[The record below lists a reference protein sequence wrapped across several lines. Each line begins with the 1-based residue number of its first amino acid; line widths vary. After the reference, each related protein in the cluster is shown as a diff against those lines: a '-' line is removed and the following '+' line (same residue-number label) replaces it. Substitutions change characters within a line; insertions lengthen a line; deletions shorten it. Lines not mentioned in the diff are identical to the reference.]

1 MNFCNPKSA
10 GEKHPCSFTK
20 NKSKKNTEKITEKGG
35 AENNRKKIT
44 KKQGYKKII
53 QKNYENKNFSYWG
66 RRPRNE

>member
-35 AENNRKKIT
+35 AENNRKK
-44 KKQGYKKII
+44 K
-53 QKNYENKNFSYWG
+53 
-66 RRPRNE
+66 